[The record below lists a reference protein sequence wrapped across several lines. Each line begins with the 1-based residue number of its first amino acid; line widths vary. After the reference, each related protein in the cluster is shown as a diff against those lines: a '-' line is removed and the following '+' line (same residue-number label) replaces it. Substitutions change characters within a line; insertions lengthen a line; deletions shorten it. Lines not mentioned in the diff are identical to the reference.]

1 MDWNLNRLLKLPNMI
16 IIKVQEIE
24 DMICLHLESIK
35 DGINCPNC
43 GKYTD
48 NIHQTRSVLVRD
60 LSICGNGVY
69 LKIPRR
75 QFVCEECGKYTTEK
89 IEEIEF
95 NRHHTKRYEE
105 YVYERVL
112 ATTVRQVCR
121 EEKLKADE
129 IQAIFDAVSEEKREE
144 KWLSIKRVGLDEMS
158 TGKGQKKYRGMV
170 SDLDKKSLIE
180 VVKDRTQEIL
190 IESLMVQPRAIR
202 EKVEEVCVDMWGG
215 FEKVIKEVFPNAI
228 TVYDHFHVIQMVNK
242 KLNKIRYKLGIK
254 NRGIR
259 HLLLSNRENLTKEEK
274 EELSMIF
281 HDTPILQIAYEI
293 KEELRQIYQRTRTIS
308 GGTRKMRS
316 WLRIAEI
323 FYGEICTTIRQHLE
337 GICNY
342 FIHRTTNAVME
353 GLNNRSRVILR
364 QTYGLGN
371 FEHLRSRLLGANH

>member
-1 MDWNLNRLLKLPNMI
+1 
-16 IIKVQEIE
+16 
-24 DMICLHLESIK
+24 
-35 DGINCPNC
+35 
-43 GKYTD
+43 
-48 NIHQTRSVLVRD
+48 
-60 LSICGNGVY
+60 
-69 LKIPRR
+69 
-75 QFVCEECGKYTTEK
+75 
-89 IEEIEF
+89 
-95 NRHHTKRYEE
+95 
-105 YVYERVL
+105 
-112 ATTVRQVCR
+112 
-121 EEKLKADE
+121 
-129 IQAIFDAVSEEKREE
+129 
-144 KWLSIKRVGLDEMS
+144 MS